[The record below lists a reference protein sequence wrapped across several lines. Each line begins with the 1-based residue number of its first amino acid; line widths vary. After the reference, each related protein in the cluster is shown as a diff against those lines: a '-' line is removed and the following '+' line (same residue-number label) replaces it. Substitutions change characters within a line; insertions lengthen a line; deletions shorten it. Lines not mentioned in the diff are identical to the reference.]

1 MNIKNKMMKFKG
13 VIFDLDGTLVNS
25 LHDIAD
31 SMNIVLNNYNY
42 PTHSYEEY
50 QNFIGSGI
58 RSLVSKSLPL
68 IHTNKKQ
75 IDSCFNS
82 MIEVYRDN
90 CTHKTKPY
98 DGIIELLDNLNSR
111 GIKLS
116 VLSNKADEFTKK
128 ITHALLPNYF
138 HPIIGLTIE
147 AHKKPNPFGAVE
159 ISKTLG
165 IKPEEI
171 IYIGDTGIDM
181 QTANN
186 ANMFAVGVL
195 WGFRPKEELISNG
208 AKYFLSNPLDLIQV
222 I

>member
-1 MNIKNKMMKFKG
+1 MKFKA

-25 LHDIAD
+25 LYDIAD
-31 SMNIVLNNYNY
+31 SMNTVLISYNY
-42 PTHSYEEY
+42 PTYSYEEH
-50 QNFIGSGI
+50 QSFIGSGI

-68 IHTNKKQ
+68 THNSEKE

-82 MIEVYRDN
+82 MIEVYREN
-90 CTHKTKPY
+90 CTNKTKPY

-111 GIKLS
+111 NIKLS

-128 ITHALLPNYF
+128 ITNTLFPNYF
-138 HPIIGLTIE
+138 NPVIGLTIE
-147 AHKKPNPFGAVE
+147 AHKKPSPFEASK

-186 ANMFAVGVL
+186 ANMFAIGIL
-195 WGFRPKEELISNG
+195 WGYRPKEELILNG
-208 AKYFLSNPLDLIQV
+208 AKHLLKKPLDLIKF